1 MSYFDYVFFE
11 LRDMVHTITERDYKL
26 CIKKDKTLFLPE
38 TDYGRMEI
46 VVSEPDRVTFTFG
59 NDWENGK
66 TTEYVTD
73 GPEEFQKAM
82 NTFFWDR
89 LDDEADEEMEDED
102 QDDVD

>member
-11 LRDMVHTITERDYKL
+11 LRDMVRTIPERGYKL
-26 CIKKDKTLFLPE
+26 CIKKDKTLFLPD

-46 VVSEPDRVTFTFG
+46 VVSEPDRVTITFG
-59 NDWENGK
+59 QNGH
-66 TTEYVTD
+66 TTDYVTD

-89 LDDEADEEMEDED
+89 LEDEAEETIEEEDDESQFD
-102 QDDVD
+102 